1 MSGSTRAVVEAIEAF
16 IDAKIDHARRYAT
29 DDPMWISTIDVD
41 ETREHLI
48 NKLINKLREVARG

>member
-1 MSGSTRAVVEAIEAF
+1 MSSTRAVVEAIEAF
-16 IDAKIDHARRYAT
+16 IDAKIDHARRRAT

>member
-1 MSGSTRAVVEAIEAF
+1 MSNNAQRIIEAIEAF

-41 ETREHLI
+41 ETREHLL
-48 NKLINKLREVARG
+48 NKLKEVRT